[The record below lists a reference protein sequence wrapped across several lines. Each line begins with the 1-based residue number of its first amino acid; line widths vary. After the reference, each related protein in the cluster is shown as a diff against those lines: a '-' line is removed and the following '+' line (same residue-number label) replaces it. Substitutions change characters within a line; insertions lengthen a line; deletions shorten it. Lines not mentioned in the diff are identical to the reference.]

1 MNTIRTFV
9 DDLIESFQCLPGV
22 GPKSARRMVL
32 HLLERDRDAGKSLS
46 ETLLKT
52 LETVGQCNNCRM
64 FSENEICSIC
74 TDAKRDSKTICLV
87 ESVSD
92 VFAIED
98 SHQYRGRYFI
108 LHGHLSPIE
117 NMGPEDLGLDQ
128 FFNLVKNNQVGEIIL
143 ATNSTLEGEA
153 TAHFVYD
160 NLKEIE
166 PLIITRLARGVPL
179 GGELEYVDGG
189 TIKHALS
196 GRISLKQSNS
206 E

>member
-1 MNTIRTFV
+1 MSKISPFV

-117 NMGPEDLGLDQ
+117 DMGPEDLGLDQ

-166 PLIITRLARGVPL
+166 SLIITRLARGVPL

-196 GRISLKQSNS
+196 GRISLKKSNS
-206 E
+206 G